1 MESKRSMHRKQKV
14 YAEMAD
20 KQLEDIMATMMS
32 VSSVSEPAE
41 MIEEAEEQSSF
52 AFSERFTS
60 FMTRK
65 NSEVKV
71 NEKFALEV

>member
-32 VSSVSEPAE
+32 VSKVLEPAE

-52 AFSERFTS
+52 AFS
-60 FMTRK
+60 
-65 NSEVKV
+65 
-71 NEKFALEV
+71 